1 MKKRLIFLSAILAS
15 SLILSPSINTMISAE
30 ESSSEASSEKSSEQD
45 SASNKTPEI
54 KEVVLF
60 DEKDIKVTAKS
71 LEFTDQKNGAILNLL
86 IENNS
91 KEDLNFIVRNANLNR
106 VGVGAF
112 VNETLAAGK
121 KSKVKMDYYN
131 DYNLVDINKTAI
143 IDFNMSVSKND
154 DTPYVDDIPVEI
166 KTNLYKE
173 NESYLPKPFYDKD
186 QIKIY
191 NLGLVETKYDKGIAL
206 VFENDSDKNYSIN
219 SEETYLNGFSLSSMF
234 IYLDSPSKSY
244 TTVFARINDKSLKEA
259 DLKSLDE
266 IEEFELKFSTTENN
280 DYSTKKDSDLIKLN
294 LKSGEVETETEVS
307 SETKEAQSES
317 QTKTENSSEV
327 ETSSASD
334 GQR

>member
-30 ESSSEASSEKSSEQD
+30 ESSSESTKESSSEASSEKSSEQD
-45 SASNKTPEI
+45 SASNETPEI
-54 KEVVLF
+54 KKVVLF
-60 DEKDIKVTAKS
+60 DEKDIEVTAES
-71 LEFTDQKNGAILNLL
+71 LEFTSHGLILNLL

-106 VGVGAF
+106 VGVGSF

-154 DTPYVDDIPVEI
+154 DSPYVDDIPVEI

-206 VFENDSDKNYSIN
+206 VFENDSDKTYSIS

-244 TTVFARINDKSLKEA
+244 TTVLARINDKSLTEA

-280 DYSTKKDSDLIKLN
+280 DYSTKKESDLIKLN

-307 SETKEAQSES
+307 SETK
-317 QTKTENSSEV
+317 
-327 ETSSASD
+327 
-334 GQR
+334 